1 MLFKAKKLQF
11 MTSPIALLRQIW
23 YNDLAAE
30 GDLAL
35 TGSLRHASIRQRMG
49 TK

>member
-11 MTSPIALLRQIW
+11 MTSPIALLRRIW
-23 YNDLAAE
+23 YNGFAAE

-35 TGSLRHASIRQRMG
+35 TGSLRHALIRQRMG